1 MLARP
6 KQGLV
11 TSVAVLYAR
20 IKMYTKDQERRSKDQ
35 DWNEDDQ
42 GIKTEKLF
50 LVIRTLFSLCA
61 THHRSGKFRC

>member
-1 MLARP
+1 
-6 KQGLV
+6 
-11 TSVAVLYAR
+11 
-20 IKMYTKDQERRSKDQ
+20 MYTKDQERRSKDQ
-35 DWNEDDQ
+35 DWNEDNQ